1 MESGAVL
8 RLNVVN
14 VFQCYP
20 TNRHF
25 NNPLVSN
32 AKGQAA
38 TSYAFCQL
46 DEASMKTISAFDE
59 YHRRK
64 VGMIMKFVP
73 RITQFNINSD
83 SIPVVF
89 IHSNCGMSFS
99 QKSIAIPFLLIMFLF
114 SF

>member
-1 MESGAVL
+1 MESGAIL

-46 DEASMKTISAFDE
+46 DELSMKTISAFDE

-73 RITQFNINSD
+73 RITQFNVNSD

-89 IHSNCGMSFS
+89 IHSNCGMFS
-99 QKSIAIPFLLIMFLF
+99 QKFLAVFFLLIIFMLPF
-114 SF
+114 